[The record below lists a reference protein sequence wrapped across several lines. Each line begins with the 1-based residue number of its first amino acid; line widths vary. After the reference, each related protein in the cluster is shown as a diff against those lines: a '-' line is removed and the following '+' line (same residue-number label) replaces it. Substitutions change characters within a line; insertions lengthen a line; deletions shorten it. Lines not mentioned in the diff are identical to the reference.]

1 MLITFFYLLQCFAE
15 QATKYIAVRK
25 FVKKSMKS
33 LSALSTEFSEK
44 QGSNFWVAEVYR
56 DRVGESNV
64 GVMNDNMCIVGCIGL
79 KAATPAVDWTQPAP
93 DSHQELTGV
102 RAREGSDGDNKGTH
116 STTDTQ
122 EHRGEISHM
131 CVSKSHRGK
140 GLARALL
147 DHLLHYARTTST
159 TSTAACYDHD
169 RMQSGVTT
177 NDTCTGTQSS
187 FSSLDLTVL
196 CDLTVARS
204 LYLSKGFTDQ
214 GPPSDLGHRCL
225 LQHMSLSLPSAV
237 S

>member
-1 MLITFFYLLQCFAE
+1 MLTTFFFLLQCFSE
-15 QATKYIAVRK
+15 QVNKYLAVRK
-25 FVKKSMKS
+25 FVKKSVKT

-44 QGSNFWVAEVYR
+44 QGSNFWVAEVYM
-56 DRVGESNV
+56 DSVGERDE
-64 GVMNDNMCIVGCIGL
+64 GVMNDSMCIVGCIGL
-79 KAATPAVDWTQPAP
+79 KVATAAVDWSKPAP
-93 DSHQELTGV
+93 GSHQKLTEL
-102 RAREGSDGDNKGTH
+102 RAREGSDRGSGGTNS
-116 STTDTQ
+116 STDVQ

-140 GLARALL
+140 GLARVLL
-147 DHLLHYARTTST
+147 DHLLHYTST
-159 TSTAACYDHD
+159 ASTAACSDHD
-169 RMQSGVTT
+169 RVQSGVTT
-177 NDTCTGTQSS
+177 HDPSTSTHCR

-214 GPPSDLGHRCL
+214 GPSSDLGHGCL